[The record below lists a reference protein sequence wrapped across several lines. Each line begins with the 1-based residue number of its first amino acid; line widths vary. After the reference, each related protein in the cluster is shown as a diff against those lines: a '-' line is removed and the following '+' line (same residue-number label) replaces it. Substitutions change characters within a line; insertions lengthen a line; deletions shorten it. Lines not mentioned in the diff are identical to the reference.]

1 MGFYLAPNWFMKE
14 LKFLDKAY
22 FAIFNPE
29 VERWQI
35 RMWQPEYRERFD
47 ISLSELLNRSYLVK
61 SVRRERNGLD
71 IGFMPLDRRALT
83 VLRHERWNYE
93 NQKEFLKELDEHNK
107 RVLQKTDEYVED
119 ACRQAVKT
127 GYNAWKRLFLD
138 LGKK

>member
-1 MGFYLAPNWFMKE
+1 MSFYLAPNWFMKE

>member
-1 MGFYLAPNWFMKE
+1 MGFYLAPKWFMKE
-14 LKFLDKAY
+14 LKLLDKGY

-29 VERWQI
+29 IKRWQI
-35 RMWQPEYRERFD
+35 RLWQPEYRERFD
-47 ISLSELLNRSYLVK
+47 ISLSELLKRSYLVK

-71 IGFMPLDRRALT
+71 IGFMPLDRRTLT

-93 NQKEFLKELDEHNK
+93 NQKEFLRQLDEHNK

-127 GYNAWKRLFLD
+127 GYNAWKNSFLD